1 MAVSGCG
8 AGTSVTRPRHAPQ
21 VPAEV
26 PVSGLRQGD
35 VVKVLPGAQVP
46 VDGRVL

>member
-1 MAVSGCG
+1 
-8 AGTSVTRPRHAPQ
+8 